1 MSQRRNYGR
10 LLLLASLVLGVFLL
24 TGSFIW
30 MQDKANMILAVF
42 VLILYGIGQWMT
54 IAYWQ
59 NIQSDWESTGEV
71 LARLQQAVSDIPAA
85 LDSNLKS
92 IATRLSEG
100 QAQALSKLQSEV
112 SSGAKETL
120 EKGSVM
126 IGDSLAKNLAS
137 PLEAMKALLTGF
149 AEKSADQTAQLQA
162 LTQSVRDD
170 SRKALT
176 EGAALITGSLDKN
189 LRAPL
194 SSLEATMGSWQ
205 QQAAAQI
212 EASRAFGEEVRK
224 AQREWSEKA
233 QRLAD
238 GLSSEF
244 KSLAAS
250 TAQSGEDSRTAWA
263 ERAAEVQT
271 AWETQIQGLQSRLLE
286 DVVSRVEGLQSA
298 QSETQDEILERALSG
313 LEGQAKVVKDASA
326 EQARTLQEAAANQAK
341 AMKDAA
347 AAFEAGLERMRET
360 SLRLVGDVDAKAT
373 EGQARLIESISA
385 GQTRLV
391 EEISA
396 GQNRLVEEISGLQRQ
411 TLGEAAKSLEA
422 QGQLGLEVAGKVSE
436 LADSM
441 RQGSKDLGELAH
453 VSQINQTEMQA
464 GVAMLNSGLSSIL
477 DRLEKQADAGDGYQT
492 LLAEL
497 GRTLASFQERA
508 GEVLVENA
516 MKTQEILMEVLHH
529 QEVRGGSSGESNQ
542 SPEQALASVQ

>member
-71 LARLQQAVSDIPAA
+71 LARLQLAVSEIPAA

-92 IATRLSEG
+92 IASRLTEG
-100 QAQALSKLQSEV
+100 QAQALSKLQTEV
-112 SSGAKETL
+112 NSGARETL
-120 EKGSVM
+120 EKGAAM
-126 IGDSLAKNLAS
+126 IGDSLAKNLAN
-137 PLEAMKALLTGF
+137 PLEAMKSLLSTF
-149 AEKSADQTAQLQA
+149 ADKSGEQTAQLQA
-162 LTQSVRDD
+162 LTQSVRED
-170 SRKALT
+170 SRKAVT
-176 EGAALITGSLDKN
+176 EGAGLITASLDKH

-194 SSLEATMGSWQ
+194 ASLEANLGSWQ

-212 EASRAFGEEVRK
+212 DAARAFGEELRK

-238 GLSSEF
+238 SLSAEF
-244 KSLAAS
+244 KSLAAVA
-250 TAQSGEDSRTAWA
+250 AQSGETAQAAWA
-263 ERAAEVQT
+263 ERAVEAQNT
-271 AWETQIQGLQSRLLE
+271 WESKIQGLQSRLLE
-286 DVVSRVEGLQSA
+286 DVVTRVESLQVN
-298 QSETQDEILERALSG
+298 QSDTQDKLLERALTG
-313 LEGQAKVVKDASA
+313 MEGQAKLAQDSA
-326 EQARTLQEAAANQAK
+326 AAQARTLVEAAANQAK
-341 AMKDAA
+341 AMKDAS
-347 AAFEAGLERMRET
+347 AAFAAGLEDMRVN
-360 SLRLVGDVDAKAT
+360 SLRLIGEVDAK
-373 EGQARLIESISA
+373 SA
-385 GQTRLV
+385 AAQSRLV

-396 GQNRLVEEISGLQRQ
+396 GQKSLVEEISGLQRQ
-411 TLGEAAKSLEA
+411 TLGDAAKSLEA
-422 QGQLGLEVAGKVSE
+422 QGQLGLEVAVKVSD
-436 LADSM
+436 LADAL
-441 RQGSKDLGELAH
+441 RQGSKDLAELSH

-477 DRLEKQADAGDGYQT
+477 DRLEKQADAGDGYQS

-508 GEVLVENA
+508 GDVLIENA
-516 MKTQEILMEVLHH
+516 MKTQEILMEVLHQ
-529 QEVRGGSSGESNQ
+529 QEGRGGRGTGES
-542 SPEQALASVQ
+542 EQALASVS